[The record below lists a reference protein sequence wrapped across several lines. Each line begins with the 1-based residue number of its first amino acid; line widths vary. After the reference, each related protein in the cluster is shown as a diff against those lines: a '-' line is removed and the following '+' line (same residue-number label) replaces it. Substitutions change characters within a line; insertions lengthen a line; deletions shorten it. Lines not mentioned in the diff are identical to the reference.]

1 MRNLIL
7 DGGPIQTA
15 FEAGQDATVLT
26 LLNTATETVIVNAH
40 VDVDVIVAAESE
52 SFAGDF
58 IRTLNAR
65 IAALNATT
73 NPDPALAEED
83 RRLAAILNVYVVQLA
98 GDGINLTDQKVRNKI
113 TAALQAQGGWNAGKR
128 NRILNLGSI
137 LKSKPQV
144 HYGRDAVQADIDEL
158 RAELARNA
166 LRAEWDAAFNAHVSA
181 AMDNGDRAGVAA
193 GLVAM
198 AAEFD
203 D

>member
-58 IRTLNAR
+58 IRSLNAQ
-65 IAALNATT
+65 IAALNGSAV
-73 NPDPALAEED
+73 EED
-83 RRLAAILNVYVVQLA
+83 KRLAAILEVYRTQLA
-98 GDGINLTDQKVRNKI
+98 GDGIDLTNNKVRNKI
-113 TAALQAQGGWNAGKR
+113 SDALQAQGWNNAKR
-128 NRILNLGSI
+128 KRVLNLGFVLQS
-137 LKSKPQV
+137 LPQV
-144 HYGRDAVQADIDEL
+144 HYGRDAVQADIDAL

-166 LRAEWDAAFNAHVSA
+166 LRQEYDAGFNAHVSA
-181 AMDNGDRAGVAA
+181 AMDTGNRAALVA
-193 GLVAM
+193 GLRSM
-198 AAEFD
+198 ADEIEAG
-203 D
+203 